1 MFVGIRF
8 RLCPLA
14 PWRRPIAIWVASA
27 FAKSASRESTF
38 AWTKP
43 YQAQLPSPG
52 PNMFFGCEA
61 PALGQLKGHH
71 CVVSASCCFLYRVP
85 RQDFGQIH
93 TYFTGVKISPHVQY
107 SMVPNPT
114 RRSRTRQSCSE
125 RRRHQRH
132 SRGIHLSIQ
141 SVLRL
146 PDMLLPPPAMHAE
159 FTTHSVGIR
168 LKLVGDEAS
177 DVSR

>member
-1 MFVGIRF
+1 MSFGSLAKANCYLGGLS
-8 RLCPLA
+8 LCEVSLA
-14 PWRRPIAIWVASA
+14 RVDICMDKTFSGAAS
-27 FAKSASRESTF
+27 
-38 AWTKP
+38 
-43 YQAQLPSPG
+43 LSPG
-52 PNMFFGCEA
+52 PNVFFACEA

-146 PDMLLPPPAMHAE
+146 PDMLLPPPAMRAE